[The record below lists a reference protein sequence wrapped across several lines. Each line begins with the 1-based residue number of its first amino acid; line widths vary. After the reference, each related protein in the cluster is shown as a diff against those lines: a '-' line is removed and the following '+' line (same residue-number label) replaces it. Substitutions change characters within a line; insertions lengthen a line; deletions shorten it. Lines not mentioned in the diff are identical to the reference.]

1 MTRSLRGSS
10 PPYPGRPV
18 SHASG
23 NRSADGSNTVCDK
36 AGVSRGHSRCRKPPK
51 VDRQLETSS
60 VNRKAGRTHPTEG
73 PNMKKEGKVLV
84 CCKAVPNPSG
94 RAASTR
100 GTGILP
106 SQPITLE
113 RIVATDN
120 IAIAWKKVRSN
131 KGAPGIDGV
140 TIEDF
145 PYHFRECWQEIRTA
159 ILGGNYIPKPVK
171 RVEIE
176 KPDGGIRPLGIP
188 SVLDRVIQQA
198 ITQVMEPTFDFYFS
212 ESSFG
217 FRPNRSAHGAVR
229 QVQSYI
235 REGRKIAVDADLS
248 KFFDRVEHDVL
259 MAKVSQRI
267 DDKRVLQL
275 IGKYLRAG
283 VVVKNRLQATPIGVP
298 QGGPL
303 SPLLANIML
312 DDLDKELEKRGH
324 RFCRY
329 ADDFIILVRSPR
341 AGRRVMKSIRYYLK
355 SRLKLLVNVQ
365 KSKVVQVEKC
375 SFLGFTFKRGK
386 IRWTRK
392 AFQKFK
398 RRIRELTGRSWG
410 VSMDYRMMKLRQYI
424 RGWINYFG
432 IAEYY
437 RPIPV
442 LDEWIRRRIRM
453 CYWKQWRYT
462 RTKVRNLLKL
472 GTNVKQAVYTALSR
486 KSYWH
491 LSKTMATQSGMTN
504 KWLTE
509 QGLVSIKK
517 LWSRIHYPPQGGTEH
532 SPATAR

>member
-1 MTRSLRGSS
+1 MSRSLIGSS
-10 PPYPGRPV
+10 FPYPGRPA
-18 SHASG
+18 SQASG
-23 NRSADGSNTVCDK
+23 NGGAAGGNTICDE
-36 AGVSRGHSRCRKPPK
+36 AGVSRGHSRCRTSPK
-51 VDRQLETSS
+51 ADRRLETSS
-60 VNRKAGRTHPTEG
+60 VNRKTGRAHPTEG
-73 PNMKKEGKVLV
+73 PNMKKEGKVPV
-84 CCKAVPNPSG
+84 SYTAVSIPTG
-94 RAASTR
+94 RAVRMRVA
-100 GTGILP
+100 GKQP
-106 SQPITLE
+106 SEPISLE

-120 IAIAWKKVRSN
+120 IVMAWKKVKSN

-145 PYHFRECWQEIRTA
+145 PYQFRECWQEIRTA
-159 ILGGNYIPKPVK
+159 ILGGTYKPKPVK

-198 ITQVMEPTFDFYFS
+198 ITQVIEPHFDPIFS

-235 REGRKIAVDADLS
+235 CDGRKIAIDADLS

-259 MAKVSQRI
+259 MARVSRLI
-267 DDKRVLQL
+267 EDKRVLKL

-283 VVVKNRLQATPIGVP
+283 VVIGKRLQATPLGVP

-324 RFCRY
+324 SFCRY
-329 ADDFIILVRSPR
+329 ADDFIILVKSLR
-341 AGRRVMKSIRYYLK
+341 AGRRVMKSISHYLE
-355 SRLKLLVNVQ
+355 SRLKLLVNQQ
-365 KSKVVQVEKC
+365 KSRVVPVEKC

-386 IRWTRK
+386 IRWTDK

-410 VSMDYRMMKLRQYI
+410 VSMDYRMIKLGQYI

-437 RPIPV
+437 RPIPGI
-442 LDEWIRRRIRM
+442 DEWIRRRIRM
-453 CYWKQWRYT
+453 CYWKQWRLP

-472 GTNVKQAVYTALSR
+472 GTSVKQAVYTALSR

-491 LSKTMATQSGMTN
+491 LSRTMATQSGMTN
-504 KWLTE
+504 KWLAE

-517 LWSRIHYPPQGGTEH
+517 LWSRIHYP
-532 SPATAR
+532 ATAR

>member
-1 MTRSLRGSS
+1 MTRSHSGSS
-10 PPYPGRPV
+10 RPYPGRPV
-18 SHASG
+18 SQAAG
-23 NRSADGSNTVCDK
+23 NRGAYGGNIVCDET
-36 AGVSRGHSRCRKPPK
+36 GVSRGHSRCRKPPK
-51 VDRQLETSS
+51 VDKRLETSQ
-60 VNRKAGRTHPTEG
+60 VNRKAGRTHPTKG

-106 SQPITLE
+106 SYPITLE

-120 IAIAWKKVRSN
+120 IATAWKKVKSN

-140 TIEDF
+140 TIADF
-145 PYHFRECWQEIRTA
+145 PYQFRECWPEIRAA
-159 ILGGNYIPKPVK
+159 ILGGNYTPKPVK

-176 KPDGGIRPLGIP
+176 KPDGGIRPLGVP
-188 SVLDRVIQQA
+188 TVLDRVIQQA
-198 ITQVMEPTFDFYFS
+198 ITQVLEPHFDPGFS

-217 FRPNRSAHGAVR
+217 FRPNRSAHGAIL

-235 REGRKIAVDADLS
+235 REGRKIAIDADLS
-248 KFFDRVEHDVL
+248 KFFDKVEHDVL
-259 MAKVSQRI
+259 MARVSRRV
-267 DDKRVLQL
+267 DDKRVLKL

-283 VVVKNRLQATPIGVP
+283 VVIGNRHHATHLGVP

-312 DDLDKELEKRGH
+312 DDLDKELERRGH
-324 RFCRY
+324 HFCRY

-341 AGRRVMKSIRYYLK
+341 AGKRVMKSIRHYLESK
-355 SRLKLLVNVQ
+355 LKLLVNEQ
-365 KSKVVQVEKC
+365 KSQVVHVEKC

-386 IRWTRK
+386 IRWTDK
-392 AFQKFK
+392 AFRKFK
-398 RRIRELTGRSWG
+398 RRIRELTGRSWR
-410 VSMDYRMMKLRQYI
+410 VSMDYRMTKLRQYI

-437 RPIPV
+437 RPIPGI
-442 LDEWIRRRIRM
+442 DEWIRRRLRM
-453 CYWKQWRYT
+453 CYWKQWRYA

-472 GTNVKQAVYTALSR
+472 GTNERHAILSALSR

-491 LSKTMATQSGMTN
+491 LSRTLATQTGMTN
-504 KWLTE
+504 EWLE
-509 QGLVSIKK
+509 KQGLVSVKK
-517 LWSRIHYPPQGGTEH
+517 LWSRIHYP
-532 SPATAR
+532 ATAR

>member
-1 MTRSLRGSS
+1 
-10 PPYPGRPV
+10 
-18 SHASG
+18 
-23 NRSADGSNTVCDK
+23 
-36 AGVSRGHSRCRKPPK
+36 
-51 VDRQLETSS
+51 
-60 VNRKAGRTHPTEG
+60 
-73 PNMKKEGKVLV
+73 MKNEGKVLV
-84 CCKAVPNPSG
+84 SYRAVSTPSG
-94 RAASTR
+94 RAASVR
-100 GTGILP
+100 VTGKLP
-106 SQPITLE
+106 SQPISLE

-120 IAIAWKKVRSN
+120 IAMAWKKVKSN
-131 KGAPGIDGV
+131 RGAPGIDGV

-145 PYHFRECWQEIRTA
+145 PYQFRECWPEIRTA
-159 ILGGNYIPKPVK
+159 ILGGSYKPKPVK

-198 ITQVMEPTFDFYFS
+198 ITQVMEPTFDYYFS

-217 FRPNRSAHGAVR
+217 FRPNRSAHGAIR
-229 QVQSYI
+229 RVQSYI

-248 KFFDRVEHDVL
+248 KFFDRVSHDVL
-259 MAKVSQRI
+259 MARVSRRI
-267 DDKRVLQL
+267 DDKRVLKL

-283 VVVKNRLQATPIGVP
+283 VVINNRLHATPLGVP

-329 ADDFIILVRSPR
+329 ADDFIILVRSHR
-341 AGRRVMKSIRYYLK
+341 AGKRVMKSIRYFLE
-355 SRLKLLVNVQ
+355 SRLKLLVNEQ
-365 KSKVVQVEKC
+365 KSKVVHVEKC

-386 IRWTRK
+386 IRWTDK
-392 AFQKFK
+392 SFQKFK
-398 RRIRELTGRSWG
+398 RRIRELTGRSWR
-410 VSMDYRMMKLRQYI
+410 VSMDFRMMKLGQYI

-437 RPIPV
+437 RPIPGI
-442 LDEWIRRRIRM
+442 DEWIRRRVRM
-453 CYWKQWRYT
+453 CYWKQWRYA

-472 GTNVKQAVYTALSR
+472 GTNKRHAILSALSR

-491 LSKTMATQSGMTN
+491 MSRTLATQSGMTN
-504 KWLTE
+504 QWLFD

-517 LWSRIHYPPQGGTEH
+517 LWSKIHY
-532 SPATAR
+532 PATAR